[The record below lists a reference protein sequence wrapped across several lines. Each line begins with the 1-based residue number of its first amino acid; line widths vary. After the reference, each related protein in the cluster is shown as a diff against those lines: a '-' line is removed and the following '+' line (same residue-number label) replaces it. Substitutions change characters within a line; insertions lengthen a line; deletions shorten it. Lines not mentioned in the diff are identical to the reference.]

1 MHKIPIFLV
10 CCLTGLAFANVAM
23 GQSLY
28 QQVMLE
34 NEVDPAAQHAA
45 ETRAVE
51 TGLPVNLYLPEG
63 ILIEAARIENG
74 EPVYAVIHNLRNPL
88 EGGELLTFGEIQ
100 KRFSLDQARINYGNG
115 TIINPTVGFPKP
127 AKRAAA
133 DSLLLLIP
141 ESSTD
146 QVMAFDPQTGDLID
160 AAFIP
165 SASTWLNTP
174 IEAQQTPWNTI
185 VVSDQLGD
193 AVEEFDTAGVH
204 LRLFAPAGGVNT
216 AILDNMRGI
225 AFSPDGYLDVSVGGG
240 TNDDA
245 IARFDTAGAYTGN
258 LVANGAGGMD
268 SPFDVWYRS
277 SDILVP
283 AINSDNIVRYDTA
296 GSFLNEFAP
305 VDNFPEQ
312 VVEFPDGRVA
322 VGNFSGSAG
331 DVVVFN
337 ANGGFIKA
345 INPPTLGGIRG
356 VWMLGS
362 GNLLITNGG
371 GVHEIDTAGNEI
383 RTVIGSVSARFVS
396 PYSVGGPPPPVP
408 GFGLETGS
416 ILFGSLDPGAVASDT
431 VTVSNPGQA
440 ELQVDS
446 VFSDHPAFT
455 VTPPEF
461 SVPSGGTADITV
473 TFSETTPGSY
483 SGNIIFTHNA
493 VSSPDTLQVFADVVV
508 GIDNPSTV
516 PVSYKLYRNYPN
528 PFNPVTTIRYDLKQ
542 DGSVK
547 LRVFNTLGQEVRTLV
562 NTWQKAGQYEIRMD
576 GTDLASGV
584 YFYRLESGD
593 FVKTLKMLLIK

>member
-1 MHKIPIFLV
+1 MHKISIFLV
-10 CCLTGLAFANVAM
+10 CCLTGLAFANVAT

-34 NEVDPAAQHAA
+34 NEVDPSAQHAA

-100 KRFSLDQARINYGNG
+100 KRFILDQARINYGNG

-146 QVMAFDPQTGDLID
+146 QVMAFDPQTGNLID

-225 AFSPDGYLDVSVGGG
+225 AVSPGGLVEVSVGGG

-245 IARFDTAGAYTGN
+245 IAEFDTAGVYLGN
-258 LVANGAGGMD
+258 LVANGSGGMD
-268 SPFDVWYRS
+268 SPFDVWFRDA
-277 SDILVP
+277 DILVP
-283 AINSDNIVRYDTA
+283 AINSDDIVRYDLA
-296 GSFLNEFAP
+296 GGFLNQFAL

-322 VGNFSGSAG
+322 VGNFLGTAG

-362 GNLLITNGG
+362 GNILITNGS

-383 RTVIGSVSARFVS
+383 RTVIGSVSARFIS
-396 PYSVGGPPPPVP
+396 PYNPDGIGVP
-408 GFGLETGS
+408 GFGLDADS
-416 ILFGSLDPGAVASDT
+416 VMFGNLDPGSVASDT
-431 VTVSNPGQA
+431 VIVSNTGFA
-440 ELQVDS
+440 DLQVDS
-446 VFSDHPAFT
+446 VFSDHSAFT
-455 VTPPEF
+455 VSPPEF
-461 SVPSGGTADITV
+461 SLAPGESAEVIV
-473 TFSETTPGSY
+473 TFSDTTLGSY

-508 GIDNPSTV
+508 GIDNPSRV

-584 YFYRLESGD
+584 YFYRLDSGD